1 MTGKT
6 LYSVGVLVV
15 FSLIIITLAQS
26 MFHGYDGRGNS
37 MEVYHPPAPSDF
49 KRPFFKYFGL
59 LAEFGQ
65 EGRVKCADFNGDGL
79 MDFVVS
85 WATSPFSYSSITIF
99 YNNGNCSFSKRTVY
113 TIDTYI
119 KDVDAADYD
128 RDGDVDIIFT
138 YDETMGYYYTNGTVN
153 LLKNLGEDTFDNPEQ
168 IIWLGPGKPGSMDN
182 WINLHVT
189 SADFDRDGDVD
200 LLIGGNC
207 GKVALYKND
216 GYGNFTLA
224 SIVYDYGICSWGLAS
239 ADFNNDGWIDYVV
252 AANGSL
258 YLKLNNRSTSCFDH
272 SPGIEIGK
280 LKEVAPDVLVGM
292 LPATGSVAPIDYN
305 NDGRVDLLPG
315 IDCVMYL
322 CMNINLSFKPF
333 YICWLPPIRYTEHG
347 VAITDSLRKGSNIA
361 TSDFDGDGYADVIM
375 CSSSGKVRLFLNN
388 RTYIALTGPHHPPDM
403 GIYLMGRLLTYLPCC
418 MFKCAIAIG
427 NITFKAEGL
436 EPLSRVEF
444 YLDGKLVKNDTFP
457 PYEWEWKTR
466 YFIPRK
472 HTIDAVAYRLN
483 GEYGGKYSIKVW
495 KIL

>member
-1 MTGKT
+1 MTGKAFCIA
-6 LYSVGVLVV
+6 GVLAVSM
-15 FSLIIITLAQS
+15 FLLIIALAQS
-26 MFHGYDGRGNS
+26 MFQNCDGHGNFT
-37 MEVYHPPAPSDF
+37 EVHHPPAPSDF
-49 KRPFFKYFGL
+49 KRPFFRYFGL

-65 EGRVKCADFNGDGL
+65 EGRVKCADFNRDGL

-99 YNNGNCSFSKRTVY
+99 YNDGNCSFSKKTVY

-119 KDVDAADYD
+119 KDIDAADYD
-128 RDGDVDIIFT
+128 GDGDVDIIFT

-153 LLKNLGEDTFDNPEQ
+153 LLRNLGGDIFDNPEQ

-258 YLKLNNRSTSCFDH
+258 YLKLNNRSGFDH
-272 SPGIEIGK
+272 SPGIKIGN
-280 LKEVAPDVLVGM
+280 LREVRPDALVGM
-292 LPATGSVAPIDYN
+292 LPPSASLAPIDYN
-305 NDGRVDLLPG
+305 NDDRMDLLLG
-315 IDCVMYL
+315 IDCIMYL
-322 CMNINLSFKPF
+322 CMNFNLSFKPF
-333 YICWLPPIRYTEHG
+333 YVCWLPPIEYTKRG
-347 VAITDSLRKGSNIA
+347 RATIDSLWKGSNIA
-361 TSDFDGDGYADVIM
+361 SADFDGDGYTDVVM
-375 CSSSGKVRLFLNN
+375 CSSSAKVRLFLNN
-388 RTYIALTGPHHPPDM
+388 RTYVALTGPHHPPDV
-403 GIYLMGRLLTYLPCC
+403 GIYLMGKLLTYLPRC
-418 MFKCAIAIG
+418 MFKCAIVIG

-444 YLDGKLVKNDTFP
+444 YLDGKLVENDTSP
-457 PYEWEWKTR
+457 PYEWEWR
-466 YFIPRK
+466 ERCLIPKK
-472 HTIDAVAYRLN
+472 HVVEAVAYRLN
-483 GEYGGKYSIKVW
+483 GECGGRYRIEVW